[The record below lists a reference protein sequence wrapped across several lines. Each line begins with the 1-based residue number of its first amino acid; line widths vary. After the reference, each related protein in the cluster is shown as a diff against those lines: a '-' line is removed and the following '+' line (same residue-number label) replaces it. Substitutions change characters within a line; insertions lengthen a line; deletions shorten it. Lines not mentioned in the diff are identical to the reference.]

1 MPCSPMS
8 IFRRIKESLTD
19 ASFIWREEMKQMVKD
34 EGVLIFFIIVPLL
47 YPLLY
52 SWIYNN
58 EVVRDVPV
66 AVVDESHSSI
76 SRQFIRQC
84 DASPDV
90 KIAYFADDLDEAKML
105 VSRQIVKGVYLIPS
119 DFDTRIGRMQQATIG
134 VYCDM
139 SLMMTYKAIYQ
150 TAQAVTQSMNTE
162 LQTKMGGH
170 FTDRE
175 EQISAQPLDFEEV
188 AIFNPTGGYG
198 SFILPGVLMLIIQQT
213 LVLGIGLA
221 AGTARENNRFKNLI
235 PVSRHYHGM
244 FRIVAGKGLAYFMV
258 YAVLTAYLLL
268 IVPHMFSFTAIGQWQ
283 TLLAFILPYLLAC
296 IFFGMVVSCLVR
308 FRENVMLLIV
318 FVSIPLLF
326 LSGISWP
333 QSSIPAF
340 WQSVSWLFP
349 STFGI
354 RGFVRINE
362 MGATLSDVQTEYQ
375 LLWIHTAVYFVLA
388 CLVYR
393 YQIHLAHD
401 SERASGTE

>member
-1 MPCSPMS
+1 MS

-134 VYCDM
+134 IYCDM

-244 FRIVAGKGLAYFMV
+244 FRNPDDLPGVYEKIDIVLATYDATSINAQYAEPNKLYEAIYFRTPIVVSSSTFLAKKVKRLGIGYDINGLNKDEIVAFIENL
-258 YAVLTAYLLL
+258 
-268 IVPHMFSFTAIGQWQ
+268 SQND
-283 TLLAFILPYLLAC
+283 LLAKQSAC
-296 IFFGMVVSCLVR
+296 AAIPKETATNSNP
-308 FRENVMLLIV
+308 EV
-318 FVSIPLLF
+318 FDHLN
-326 LSGISWP
+326 
-333 QSSIPAF
+333 
-340 WQSVSWLFP
+340 
-349 STFGI
+349 T
-354 RGFVRINE
+354 IN
-362 MGATLSDVQTEYQ
+362 
-375 LLWIHTAVYFVLA
+375 
-388 CLVYR
+388 
-393 YQIHLAHD
+393 
-401 SERASGTE
+401 